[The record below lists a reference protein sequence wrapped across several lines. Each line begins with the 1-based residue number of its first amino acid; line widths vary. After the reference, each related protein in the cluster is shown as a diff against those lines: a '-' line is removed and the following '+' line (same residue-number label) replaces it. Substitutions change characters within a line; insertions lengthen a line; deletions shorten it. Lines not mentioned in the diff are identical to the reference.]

1 MQRLKKCHERRCLRR
16 TQILPIRRHVAASLD
31 HLADELVLREPHG
44 NAVQSRTSLSAPLPK
59 GMAVAA
65 LLALENERTLPL
77 KRGCAMQKSLRHWI
91 TAPSVHV
98 RTPGSESSEMRKC
111 SQRYCDQQHG

>member
-1 MQRLKKCHERRCLRR
+1 MQRLEKCDERRRLRR

-44 NAVQSRTSLSAPLPK
+44 NTVQSRASLSAPLPK

-65 LLALENERTLPL
+65 LLALENEGTLPL
-77 KRGCAMQKSLRHWI
+77 KRGSAMQKSLRHWI
-91 TAPSVHV
+91 TAPTVHRRAP
-98 RTPGSESSEMRKC
+98 RTESTPMRKC
-111 SQRYCDQQHG
+111 SHPYPNPH